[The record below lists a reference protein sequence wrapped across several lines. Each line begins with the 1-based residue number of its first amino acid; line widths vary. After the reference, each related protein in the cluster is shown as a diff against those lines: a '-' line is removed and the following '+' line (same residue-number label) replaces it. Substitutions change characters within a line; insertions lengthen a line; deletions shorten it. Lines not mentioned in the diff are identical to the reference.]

1 MDLFQQGNVFAF
13 NMMSKFV
20 ITFFSKE
27 QAPLNFMD
35 AVIICSDFEAQ
46 ENKACHCF
54 HCFPNYLLWSDGTVC
69 HDLSFLNVGFWAR
82 TLAGNLMGSFFYLYL
97 FIYLAGNLM
106 GSFIYSYLF
115 IYLLPPPTICRILV
129 P

>member
-27 QAPLNFMD
+27 QAPLNFMA
-35 AVIICSDFEAQ
+35 AVTICSDFEAQ

-54 HCFPNYLLWSDGTVC
+54 HCFPIYLPWSGQIGC
-69 HDLSFLNVGFWAR
+69 HNLRFLNVEF
-82 TLAGNLMGSFFYLYL
+82 
-97 FIYLAGNLM
+97 
-106 GSFIYSYLF
+106 
-115 IYLLPPPTICRILV
+115 
-129 P
+129 